1 MRKLK
6 FLLDRKSLE
15 IIYISFIRP
24 VIDYA
29 DTIWD
34 NCTQNDRQEL
44 EKIQLEAARISTGA
58 TKLISIQKLYDETGW
73 EPLETRRK
81 KHKLVLYYKM
91 YNHLTPPYL
100 SSLVPPLISN
110 FSRYNL
116 RNANDIQTI
125 DSRTTLYFN
134 SFLPSVIRDWN
145 SLPYGNRNAD
155 SLYSFKRQINHDR
168 KNIPKYYCSG
178 LRRYQIIHTRLRTG
192 CSSLNYDL
200 FLKNILDNP
209 LCRCNSGFVENA
221 QHFLLNCR
229 LYREQRIEL
238 YDTVSQYCN
247 ISLDV
252 LLCGDESLSFET
264 NVIVFEAV
272 HKYIQSSKRF

>member
-1 MRKLK
+1 M
-6 FLLDRKSLE
+6 F
-15 IIYISFIRP
+15 
-24 VIDYA
+24 
-29 DTIWD
+29 
-34 NCTQNDRQEL
+34 
-44 EKIQLEAARISTGA
+44 
-58 TKLISIQKLYDETGW
+58 
-73 EPLETRRK
+73 
-81 KHKLVLYYKM
+81 H
-91 YNHLTPPYL
+91 L

-110 FSRYNL
+110 FSKYNL

-168 KNIPKYYCSG
+168 KNIPKYYYSG

-247 ISLDV
+247 ITLDV
-252 LLCGDESLSFET
+252 LLVLAPLSPIRTIITPGQKKSRVDCCRIDALCFTPLFPTPAPE
-264 NVIVFEAV
+264 
-272 HKYIQSSKRF
+272 R

>member
-1 MRKLK
+1 
-6 FLLDRKSLE
+6 
-15 IIYISFIRP
+15 
-24 VIDYA
+24 
-29 DTIWD
+29 
-34 NCTQNDRQEL
+34 
-44 EKIQLEAARISTGA
+44 
-58 TKLISIQKLYDETGW
+58 
-73 EPLETRRK
+73 
-81 KHKLVLYYKM
+81 M

-145 SLPYGNRNAD
+145 SLPHGNRNAD
-155 SLYSFKRQINHDR
+155 SLNSFKRQINLDR
-168 KNIPKYYCSG
+168 KNIPKYYYSG
-178 LRRYQIIHTRLRTG
+178 TRRYQIIHTRLRTG

-200 FLKNILDNP
+200 FLKNILDDP
-209 LCRCNSGFVENA
+209 LCRCNSGSVENA

-238 YDTVSQYCN
+238 YDAVSQYCN
-247 ISLDV
+247 ITLDV
-252 LLCGDESLSFET
+252 LLYGDESLSYET
-264 NVIVFEAV
+264 NISVFEAV

>member
-1 MRKLK
+1 
-6 FLLDRKSLE
+6 
-15 IIYISFIRP
+15 
-24 VIDYA
+24 
-29 DTIWD
+29 
-34 NCTQNDRQEL
+34 
-44 EKIQLEAARISTGA
+44 
-58 TKLISIQKLYDETGW
+58 
-73 EPLETRRK
+73 
-81 KHKLVLYYKM
+81 M

-110 FSRYNL
+110 FSKYNL

-168 KNIPKYYCSG
+168 KNIPKYYYSG
-178 LRRYQIIHTRLRTG
+178 LRRYQIIHTRPRTG

-238 YDTVSQYCN
+238 YDTVSHIVILLWMCFCAVTNRFLLKQMSLYLKLYTS
-247 ISLDV
+247 ISSLV
-252 LLCGDESLSFET
+252 NAFKYLLFCL
-264 NVIVFEAV
+264 
-272 HKYIQSSKRF
+272 Q

>member
-1 MRKLK
+1 
-6 FLLDRKSLE
+6 
-15 IIYISFIRP
+15 
-24 VIDYA
+24 
-29 DTIWD
+29 
-34 NCTQNDRQEL
+34 
-44 EKIQLEAARISTGA
+44 
-58 TKLISIQKLYDETGW
+58 
-73 EPLETRRK
+73 
-81 KHKLVLYYKM
+81 M

-110 FSRYNL
+110 FSKYNL

-168 KNIPKYYCSG
+168 KNIPKYYYSG

-209 LCRCNSGFVENA
+209 LGRCNSGFVENA
-221 QHFLLNCR
+221 QHFLLNFR

-247 ISLDV
+247 ITLDV